1 MPLDKE
7 TIKTTELNTLKEKF
21 LAITRIDFIQELFY
35 SGLGLLA
42 LIFLY
47 GIFPEFF
54 WDEPYRNIIC
64 SIIVLSFFII
74 FIILNQ
80 PNSKCKIFKIDYK
93 RNIIL
98 FTIFNLAI
106 LLFLFYR
113 TEYGL
118 NGIRQDNFYRSAYI
132 TQMANSG
139 YPQDFAFKG
148 YSAFMA
154 PLYWYILA
162 LIAYAF
168 QIEPYKMLKI
178 GFLAAYYILPI
189 LLFEVYKKIF
199 NKKISFFITV
209 TFFTF
214 IANYEE
220 LLFWVDH
227 LISYMFFIPFF
238 IYYFENYTNKEF
250 TRKDYLKA
258 GILGSMLVCT
268 FYLYFILVPIYLL
281 ISMIQNKIKDDF
293 DNFKDKFKR
302 ILIITVYII
311 IFSSWFWIP
320 LTINIIFNGLESH
333 QNYFFPKYA
342 LDMPFE
348 AYFELN
354 LFSILL
360 ILGVIFI
367 LMKYSSSNLIRIL
380 GNLVISVYILYLLGY
395 FGLLIGFPL
404 VHYRVLVVSHYILLI
419 AFVLF
424 YIDFFHI
431 LKKESVLRQ
440 IKQKINIQTVEIF
453 LLIIL
458 IFYQNYENT
467 IDLSNSKYYERSI
480 DQEVPEE
487 VDIFIELDYENKVF
501 LTQYYEVAAYL
512 PIYLFVVHNAHFSH
526 PSALNNERIKFL
538 RELSECDSSNE
549 FYRKILNSKFG
560 PIDYFI
566 LEPCDDNATLFLFD
580 TAEIEYYPGR
590 SDVKIYF
597 RAEIFESSHFERRK
611 IKGEIIYKVI
621 Y

>member
-7 TIKTTELNTLKEKF
+7 TIKRTELNTLKERF
-21 LAITRIDFIQELFY
+21 LAITKIDFLQELFY

-47 GIFPEFF
+47 STFPKLF

-64 SIIVLSFFII
+64 AIIVFSFFII

-80 PNSKCKIFKIDYK
+80 PNSKFKIFKIDYK
-93 RNIIL
+93 RDIIL

-118 NGIRQDNFYRSAYI
+118 NGIHQDNFYRSAYT
-132 TQMANSG
+132 TQMAYSG

-148 YSAFMA
+148 FSAFMA

-162 LIAYAF
+162 VFAKIF
-168 QIEPYKMLKI
+168 QIKAYKMLKI

-189 LLFEVYKKIF
+189 ILYEVYKKFF

-209 TFFTF
+209 IFFTF

-268 FYLYFILVPIYLL
+268 FYLYFILVPIYLI
-281 ISMIQNKIKDDF
+281 ISIIQNKIKDDF
-293 DNFKDKFKR
+293 DIFKEKFKR
-302 ILIITVYII
+302 ILIISGYII

-320 LTINIIFNGLESH
+320 LIINIIFIGFESH

-348 AYFELN
+348 EYFKLN
-354 LFSILL
+354 LFSVLL

-367 LMKYSSSNLIRIL
+367 LMKYSSSNFIRIL
-380 GNLVISVYILYLLGY
+380 GNLVLSVYILYLLGY

-404 VHYRVLVVSHYILLI
+404 VHFRVLVVSHYILLI
-419 AFVLF
+419 AFILF

-431 LKKESVLRQ
+431 LKKEGVLRQ
-440 IKQKINIQTVEIF
+440 IEQKINIQTVEII

-458 IFYQNYENT
+458 IFYQNYENA
-467 IDLSNSKYYERSI
+467 IDLSKSEYYERSI
-480 DQEVPEE
+480 DQEIPEE
-487 VDIFIELDYENKVF
+487 IDIFLELDYENKVF

-512 PIYLFVVHNAHFSH
+512 PIYLFLVYNAHFSH
-526 PSALNNERIKFL
+526 PSALNNERIYFL
-538 RELSECDSSNE
+538 KELSECDSSNE
-549 FYRKILNSKFG
+549 FYKKILNSKFG

-566 LEPCDDNATLFLFD
+566 LESCDVNATVFFFD
-580 TAEIEYYPGR
+580 TAQLEYYPER
-590 SDVKIYF
+590 WDVKIYF
-597 RAEIFESSHFERRK
+597 KEELFESSHFERRK